1 MLKNL
6 QENIMGMGMHSIV
19 KQMEK
24 LIQGT
29 NKRSQLLKNVFP
41 WYEIESIIT
50 KGKLEKN
57 KIIVII
63 FKNTHY

>member
-1 MLKNL
+1 
-6 QENIMGMGMHSIV
+6 MGMHSIV

>member
-41 WYEIESIIT
+41 
-50 KGKLEKN
+50 
-57 KIIVII
+57 
-63 FKNTHY
+63 